1 MKLQLVY
8 RSMDL
13 EKFIPDNY
21 GQLENSDLALSEGR
35 IARLIR
41 ERMDED
47 QTLDG
52 DVPHVINTVL
62 SELLDEIIDGTLDE
76 ADMMAKVKESHLRVA
91 LRNVEIKE
99 QYNAR
104 TEAFIE
110 ELKSISEE
118 MEETAERLE
127 ENK

>member
-1 MKLQLVY
+1 
-8 RSMDL
+8 MDL
-13 EKFIPDNY
+13 EKFIPDDY

-35 IARLIR
+35 IARLLR
-41 ERMDED
+41 ERMDDD

-62 SELLDEIIDGTLDE
+62 SSLLDEIIDGTLDDAE
-76 ADMMAKVKESHLRVA
+76 MMAKVKESHLRVA

-127 ENK
+127 EKN

>member
-1 MKLQLVY
+1 
-8 RSMDL
+8 MDL
-13 EKFIPDNY
+13 ENFIPDDY

-35 IARLIR
+35 IARLLR
-41 ERMDED
+41 ERMEED

-62 SELLDEIIDGTLDE
+62 SELLDQIIDSTLKE

-91 LRNVEIKE
+91 LRNIEIE
-99 QYNAR
+99 EEYNAR

-110 ELKSISEE
+110 ELRSISDE
-118 MEETAERLE
+118 MEATADRLDD
-127 ENK
+127 KS

>member
-1 MKLQLVY
+1 
-8 RSMDL
+8 MDL
-13 EKFIPDNY
+13 EKFIPDDY

-35 IARLIR
+35 IARLLR
-41 ERMDED
+41 ERMDDD

-62 SELLDEIIDGTLDE
+62 SSLLDEIIDGTLDE
-76 ADMMAKVKESHLRVA
+76 AEMMAKVKESHLRVA

-127 ENK
+127 EKN

>member
-1 MKLQLVY
+1 
-8 RSMDL
+8 MDL
-13 EKFIPDNY
+13 ENFIPDDY

-35 IARLIR
+35 IARLLR
-41 ERMDED
+41 ERMDDD

-62 SELLDEIIDGTLDE
+62 SELLDQIIDSTLKE

-91 LRNVEIKE
+91 LRNIEIE
-99 QYNAR
+99 EEYNAR

-110 ELKSISEE
+110 ELRSISDE
-118 MEETAERLE
+118 MEATADRLDD
-127 ENK
+127 KS

>member
-1 MKLQLVY
+1 
-8 RSMDL
+8 MDL
-13 EKFIPDNY
+13 EKFIPDDY

-35 IARLIR
+35 IARLLR
-41 ERMDED
+41 ERMDDD

-62 SELLDEIIDGTLDE
+62 SSLLDEIIDGTLDE
-76 ADMMAKVKESHLRVA
+76 SEMMAKVKESHLRVA

-110 ELKSISEE
+110 ELKSISDE

-127 ENK
+127 EKN

>member
-1 MKLQLVY
+1 
-8 RSMDL
+8 MDL

-35 IARLIR
+35 IARLLR
-41 ERMDED
+41 ERMDDD

-62 SELLDEIIDGTLDE
+62 SGLLDEIIDGTLDE
-76 ADMMAKVKESHLRVA
+76 SEMMAKVKESHLRVA

-99 QYNAR
+99 EYNAR
-104 TEAFIE
+104 TEAFID
-110 ELKSISEE
+110 ELRSISEE
-118 MEETAERLE
+118 MEKTADRLE
-127 ENK
+127 DQK

>member
-1 MKLQLVY
+1 
-8 RSMDL
+8 MDL
-13 EKFIPDNY
+13 EKFIPDDY

-35 IARLIR
+35 IARLLR
-41 ERMDED
+41 EKMDDD

-62 SELLDEIIDGTLDE
+62 SGLLDEIINGTLEE
-76 ADMMAKVKESHLRVA
+76 AEMMAKVKESHLRVA

-99 QYNAR
+99 EYNAR

-110 ELKSISEE
+110 ELRSISEE
-118 MEETAERLE
+118 MEKTADRLE
-127 ENK
+127 SEK